1 MASAPPPADPDYE
14 ALRSAYNKAGALIN
28 ATAKFATAK
37 YHSRET
43 LLGDDLLTDE
53 VLEWITDRYGVAGND
68 LTVAQTS
75 AYFMAWELRG
85 LIDKV
90 GMPVRI
96 DHYDT
101 ELPPVV
107 LPSQAITP
115 WVEAAAVHSFHP
127 DPDGIDLNS
136 LRCLWQC
143 VDPAKALPFI
153 RKHNLKITPHLF
165 LSYRVAFMDSP
176 LWTAAD
182 AGTPA

>member
-1 MASAPPPADPDYE
+1 MASAPPPADPDYK

-53 VLEWITDRYGVAGND
+53 VLEWITDHYGVTGND

-101 ELPPVV
+101 KLPPVV

-127 DPDGIDLNS
+127 DPDCIDLNS

-153 RKHNLKITPHLF
+153 RKHNLKMPVVL
-165 LSYRVAFMDSP
+165 A
-176 LWTAAD
+176 
-182 AGTPA
+182 

>member
-53 VLEWITDRYGVAGND
+53 VLEWITDHYGVAGND

-85 LIDKV
+85 LIDKRSRP
-90 GMPVRI
+90 GSR
-96 DHYDT
+96 
-101 ELPPVV
+101 LR
-107 LPSQAITP
+107 PSIPSILTP
-115 WVEAAAVHSFHP
+115 TAS
-127 DPDGIDLNS
+127 IS
-136 LRCLWQC
+136 
-143 VDPAKALPFI
+143 I
-153 RKHNLKITPHLF
+153 R
-165 LSYRVAFMDSP
+165 
-176 LWTAAD
+176 
-182 AGTPA
+182 